1 MRRSLLH
8 FSKSDRLSIAGYA
21 GIFVFLFSV
30 STALSA
36 QVDVTASGGTL
47 MASYTTLKGAF
58 DAINA
63 GTHTGTIAISLTA
76 STTETATAAL
86 NASGSGSASYTSVSI
101 QPSVPVTV
109 AGNIAGAIIKLN
121 GADNVSIDGRI
132 GGAGRNLTVQNTS
145 TTASSAAI
153 WLSSLGVGAGSANNI
168 VRNCEIQCGITQN
181 TSTSATYGIIMN
193 GTTISTTSNG
203 ADNDNNQFVDNRII
217 RVRYGIVT
225 RGESASNLNQNTVIT
240 DNIVGSGA
248 FGTDQIGKVG
258 ILAQF
263 ENGCLVSRNT
273 VQFVGGDF
281 ANTTSGADRIGIGFG
296 GESWSTTPSN
306 LTNTNFTVTRNIIHD
321 VIEERTFS
329 SVGIASTTTNGG
341 SATNNLIANNII
353 YNVRSNGTAGDQ
365 GVGIGISGGDNDKV
379 VYNSIRMTGDI
390 DPGSASSSSVSN
402 CGVRIATT
410 TPTNLTLRNN
420 IIYVDLT
427 SNTATLLH
435 YCIVAPATTYAWGT
449 GALNN
454 NDYYLLGMS

>member
-8 FSKSDRLSIAGYA
+8 FSKSARLSIAGYA

-181 TSTSATYGIIMN
+181 TSNSATYGIIMN
-193 GTTISTTSNG
+193 GTNIITTSNG
-203 ADNDNNQFVDNRII
+203 ANNVPPQLKLQPSVKPFLFLKWNVDPILHPLKTLFTVLQVQNAKII
-217 RVRYGIVT
+217 QKKDISPKQKFPKIHGTTILIIANLVPT
-225 RGESASNLNQNTVIT
+225 TLPAST
-240 DNIVGSGA
+240 
-248 FGTDQIGKVG
+248 FGPIALMEKK
-258 ILAQF
+258 A
-263 ENGCLVSRNT
+263 R
-273 VQFVGGDF
+273 
-281 ANTTSGADRIGIGFG
+281 ATTSQ
-296 GESWSTTPSN
+296 
-306 LTNTNFTVTRNIIHD
+306 TRN
-321 VIEERTFS
+321 
-329 SVGIASTTTNGG
+329 
-341 SATNNLIANNII
+341 
-353 YNVRSNGTAGDQ
+353 
-365 GVGIGISGGDNDKV
+365 
-379 VYNSIRMTGDI
+379 
-390 DPGSASSSSVSN
+390 
-402 CGVRIATT
+402 
-410 TPTNLTLRNN
+410 RN
-420 IIYVDLT
+420 
-427 SNTATLLH
+427 
-435 YCIVAPATTYAWGT
+435 PATRNS
-449 GALNN
+449 L
-454 NDYYLLGMS
+454 